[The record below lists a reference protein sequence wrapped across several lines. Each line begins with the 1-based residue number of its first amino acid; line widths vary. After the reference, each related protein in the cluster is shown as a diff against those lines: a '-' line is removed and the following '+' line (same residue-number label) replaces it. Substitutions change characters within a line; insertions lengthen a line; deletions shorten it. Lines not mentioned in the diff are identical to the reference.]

1 MCRPNSTL
9 WFFNDCVL
17 ELWKTVSGGSCA
29 SVQPDAHAEVKPE
42 WTLRQ
47 CGRAEPWWVDP
58 AHWIWTLLR
67 LSFTQRF
74 AWCGLT
80 GTQVHGRPGR
90 WLWWVVQISSCSRGQ
105 EVDSHVAFA
114 RATPLIPSPKW
125 RSCFPLSL
133 EGFSFSAEA
142 LNWHLSGQRRMKCH
156 AATAADNRSGGPP
169 RPEGI
174 FSPAAAFLRSLEP
187 SVNFDKKF

>member
-1 MCRPNSTL
+1 MKNCFWRKLCIRPTCCRKSESDSVGTA
-9 WFFNDCVL
+9 
-17 ELWKTVSGGSCA
+17 TGSA
-29 SVQPDAHAEVKPE
+29 INGEVKPG

-58 AHWIWTLLR
+58 AHWSWTLLR

-90 WLWWVVQISSCSRGQ
+90 WLCWVVQISSCSRGQ
-105 EVDSHVAFA
+105 EVDSHVAFV

-125 RSCFPLSL
+125 RSCFPPEFRGVFVLSRGL
-133 EGFSFSAEA
+133 ELTFVGA
-142 LNWHLSGQRRMKCH
+142 
-156 AATAADNRSGGPP
+156 AADEMPCGDGGW
-169 RPEGI
+169 
-174 FSPAAAFLRSLEP
+174 
-187 SVNFDKKF
+187 